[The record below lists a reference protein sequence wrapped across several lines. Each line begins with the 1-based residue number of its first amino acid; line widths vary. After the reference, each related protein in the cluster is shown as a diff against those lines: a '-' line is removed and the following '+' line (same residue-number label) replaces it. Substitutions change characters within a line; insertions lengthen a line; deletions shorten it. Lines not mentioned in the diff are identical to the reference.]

1 MRGSWAEE
9 AGGRGSPSTLWEG
22 RGDVGGSYWKR
33 DEPAVMRG
41 RTEFP
46 LPRVERDILKI
57 VGDLQLPLTSHRKM
71 FSAINIT

>member
-1 MRGSWAEE
+1 MRDSWAEE

-22 RGDVGGSYWKR
+22 RGDAGGSYWKR

-41 RTEFP
+41 RTKFP

-57 VGDLQLPLTSHRKM
+57 VGDLHCYP
-71 FSAINIT
+71 